1 LVNLALIRKMEN
13 NAMEDKVAMEVT
25 KRGTRIH
32 LSNSITG
39 RYTSVDARLVFYLVS
54 RALVVRLYA
63 LFVLPNGVRFS
74 NRTTSPFF
82 RCHSATITMQN
93 NTTTKKEAVRD
104 EDGNA
109 PAASEPAG
117 KPKSGEGLAVEE
129 LADYYANSKPPGRR
143 YPVSMAADMLNNFI
157 DGDAGD
163 APVDEKVG
171 DAGKK
176 SNSDK
181 SEKKKSHLHCWPLRP
196 ITNKKWWTKQCT
208 ISEYIVCSVTR
219 LKLCS
224 FPFPL
229 PFRLHSPFTAKH
241 RLYLYLEQSTLLPFW
256 PHLSSPLQRRGGR
269 CARHGTKGKRLFQ
282 RSLCPP
288 SSTHQLLDDAAR
300 FCALFIIRHCLM
312 LQFFVLSPPALFF
325 VHTLVLAR
333 SSSSILQRYIFTP
346 SSTHLLSDNPAGFG
360 ILSITRHYLMFAFFT
375 LSQLALFLFHTPL
388 EDYLAI
394 LRIFHGWKFSLPH
407 QLIIPTRARKFTVFE
422 EKDNASSASSTLY
435 APAKGSAMELLNI
448 DLWFDLPTDHPP
460 RAHLCHLS
468 SLSALASH
476 RHLAR
481 HFPRMA
487 LPSALTPIPTLP
499 SSPPD
504 NVINPDRP
512 ASGRGE
518 FFSSSRLHCMF

>member
-1 LVNLALIRKMEN
+1 
-13 NAMEDKVAMEVT
+13 
-25 KRGTRIH
+25 
-32 LSNSITG
+32 
-39 RYTSVDARLVFYLVS
+39 
-54 RALVVRLYA
+54 
-63 LFVLPNGVRFS
+63 
-74 NRTTSPFF
+74 
-82 RCHSATITMQN
+82 MQN

-181 SEKKKSHLHCWPLRP
+181 
-196 ITNKKWWTKQCT
+196 
-208 ISEYIVCSVTR
+208 
-219 LKLCS
+219 
-224 FPFPL
+224 
-229 PFRLHSPFTAKH
+229 
-241 RLYLYLEQSTLLPFW
+241 
-256 PHLSSPLQRRGGR
+256 
-269 CARHGTKGKRLFQ
+269 
-282 RSLCPP
+282 
-288 SSTHQLLDDAAR
+288 
-300 FCALFIIRHCLM
+300 
-312 LQFFVLSPPALFF
+312 
-325 VHTLVLAR
+325 
-333 SSSSILQRYIFTP
+333 
-346 SSTHLLSDNPAGFG
+346 
-360 ILSITRHYLMFAFFT
+360 
-375 LSQLALFLFHTPL
+375 
-388 EDYLAI
+388 
-394 LRIFHGWKFSLPH
+394 
-407 QLIIPTRARKFTVFE
+407 KFTVFE

-487 LPSALTPIPTLP
+487 LPSALTPIPTLEVLEGTEMVGLIESCVYAADDTP
-499 SSPPD
+499 GCFTLYCRFD
-504 NVINPDRP
+504 ELRAVA
-512 ASGRGE
+512 ASKTMFESALTTVSFTFVDHHEYFGHDHANARRAQAVSAYDGRVE
-518 FFSSSRLHCMF
+518 FTATPKSMMNSNIKKALRKPCYDFYFL